1 MLVFF
6 KEGSAV
12 NLNYLF
18 EFTTL
23 LSLVLISVFVSL
35 KNKRDLSPM
44 SAMMVAMVLGMSI
57 GVSFGLVWGAYLQG
71 NLLLSTIFSVWVGG
85 LAGVLIGAVYGI
97 LPAVEGFFTGLMS
110 GMMGAMLAEMI
121 PSQETRLLLKIF
133 VMLIFCSIALVNL
146 IKITSDYEVNIKY
159 GIIKPI
165 ILIVLF
171 ISYLVTSDLYHNK
184 IHNNHPKVDGH
195 KLHQH

>member
-1 MLVFF
+1 M
-6 KEGSAV
+6 
-12 NLNYLF
+12 
-18 EFTTL
+18 
-23 LSLVLISVFVSL
+23 
-35 KNKRDLSPM
+35 M
-44 SAMMVAMVLGMSI
+44 SAMMSAMVLGMSI
-57 GVSFGLVWGAYLQG
+57 GVSFGLVFGSYLQG
-71 NLLLSTIFSVWVGG
+71 NLLISTMFSVWVGG

-121 PSQETRLLLKIF
+121 PPQETRLLLNFF

-146 IKITSDYEVNIKY
+146 LLRTSNHEVNTKFRL
-159 GIIKPI
+159 IKPI

-171 ISYLVTSDLYHNK
+171 ISYLVTSDLYQNK
-184 IHNNHPKVDGH
+184 IHNNYPKVDVH